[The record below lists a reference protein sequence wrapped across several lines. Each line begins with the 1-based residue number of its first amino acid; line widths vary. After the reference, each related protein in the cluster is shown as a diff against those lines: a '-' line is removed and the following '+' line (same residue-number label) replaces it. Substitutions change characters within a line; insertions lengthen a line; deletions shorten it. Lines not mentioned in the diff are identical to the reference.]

1 MSDLQNYTCRDGKDH
16 FWEMAFEAVLSE
28 ASQVSSSSSNS
39 HPLIAKLNSCIQLC
53 TAFKELLQQLKDCLL
68 QQQHVSFGVSNP
80 SLSTTVSHTS
90 LLGRKPSN
98 PSKNPSSILVK
109 KPSLSSNRCSGG
121 IEAFDNGSSVLS
133 SPSGIALQNV
143 DKITVG
149 LSDFSQRV
157 SKVLEIIS
165 TLSQFKQL
173 QGNVRGLPRISG
185 LWDVDEVVGEERGED
200 GAGDDGRDGGGDG
213 GEDGGGDESLPVGS
227 SVKVKLLEGGEEE
240 DGTRD
245 PGVVVARRRL
255 STLKEE
261 SLVMDRGTTEEGQ
274 SSTTTHSSSSSIMT
288 NTSSGS
294 LHLSPPSRLHSDHP
308 GNSVAL
314 RVRTTVGRIQ
324 KRLELV
330 CHRGIPDIFGT
341 SSRYKTVFTSAHE
354 EYSLQVA
361 TLEENICAYLKA
373 RDVKIENKKSLILE
387 C

>member
-28 ASQVSSSSSNS
+28 ASQASPSSSNS

-90 LLGRKPSN
+90 LLGRKASN
-98 PSKNPSSILVK
+98 PSRNPSSVLVK
-109 KPSLSSNRCSGG
+109 KASLPSNRWSGG
-121 IEAFDNGSSVLS
+121 IETVNNGSSVLS

-143 DKITVG
+143 DKITAG

-165 TLSQFKQL
+165 TLSQFQQL

-200 GAGDDGRDGGGDG
+200 GGG
-213 GEDGGGDESLPVGS
+213 DGGGDESLPVGS
-227 SVKVKLLEGGEEE
+227 GVKVKSLEEGREEE
-240 DGTRD
+240 AGTRD
-245 PGVVVARRRL
+245 PGMVVARGRL

-274 SSTTTHSSSSSIMT
+274 SSTTTHNSSSSSMT

-294 LHLSPPSRLHSDHP
+294 VHLSAPSRLHSDHP

-324 KRLELV
+324 KRLELA
-330 CHRGIPDIFGT
+330 CHRGIPDVFGT
-341 SSRYKTVFTSAHE
+341 SSRYKTVFTSAYE

-373 RDVKIENKKSLILE
+373 RDVKIENKKF
-387 C
+387 

>member
-28 ASQVSSSSSNS
+28 ASQASSSSSNS

-98 PSKNPSSILVK
+98 PSKNPSSVLVK
-109 KPSLSSNRCSGG
+109 KASLSSNRCSGG

-173 QGNVRGLPRISG
+173 QGNIRGLPRISG

-200 GAGDDGRDGGGDG
+200 GARDDGG
-213 GEDGGGDESLPVGS
+213 DGGGDESLPVGS
-227 SVKVKLLEGGEEE
+227 GVKVKSLEGREEE
-240 DGTRD
+240 GGTRD
-245 PGVVVARRRL
+245 PGVVVARGRL

-274 SSTTTHSSSSSIMT
+274 SSTTTHSSSTSIIT

-324 KRLELV
+324 KRLELA